1 MIRTDDKK
9 GQTIKAMKARE
20 KQEKEKA
27 MREKCDAWAY
37 ERFGEQEIKGLSNK
51 HKGLWYLTVEDDD
64 GNVEK
69 CLILQPI
76 NRHILSYAS
85 TKIAEDGLYVFLEA
99 VMRECAIEGD
109 MEIIEEDEYFIPAA
123 MVLDDI
129 LKGKKASLLKR

>member
-1 MIRTDDKK
+1 MITTDRKGHSIKEMRT
-9 GQTIKAMKARE
+9 RE

-27 MREKCDAWAY
+27 LREKCEAWAV
-37 ERFGEQEIKGLSNK
+37 ERFGEQELKALSNK
-51 HKGLWYLTVEDDD
+51 HKGLWYLSIVDDE
-64 GNVEK
+64 GNIEK
-69 CLILQPI
+69 CLVLQPI

-99 VMRECAIEGD
+99 VMRECAVGGD
-109 MEIIEEDEYFIPAA
+109 QEVIEEDDYFIPAA